1 MDRMAS
7 DHLDDL
13 LLSLSRLEYRDFV
26 GVKPELAKALIKL
39 FDKMNAM
46 LDLELNS
53 RIYNT
58 FMPFNKNPHRSS
70 DGAYM

>member
-1 MDRMAS
+1 MDRVPS

-13 LLSLSRLEYRDFV
+13 LLSLSQLEYRDFV
-26 GVKPELAKALIKL
+26 GVKPELAKSLIKL
-39 FDKMNAM
+39 FNKMNAM

-53 RIYNT
+53 RTLNT
-58 FMPFNKNPHRSS
+58 FMPFKHNPHRSS